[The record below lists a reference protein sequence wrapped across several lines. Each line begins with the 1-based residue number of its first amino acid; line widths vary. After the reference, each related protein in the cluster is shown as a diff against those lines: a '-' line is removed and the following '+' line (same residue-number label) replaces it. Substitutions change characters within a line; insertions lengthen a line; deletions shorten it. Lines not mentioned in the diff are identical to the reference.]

1 MVEAFSADWER
12 NRDIYEKLDKAIENS
27 RTGYTF
33 MRLLKSALQHEY
45 PINFLPNSDSYPL
58 IHSAINWRQWD
69 LVQALLDA
77 DTDVNVKDNFGRNVL
92 MTAIKSGA
100 EAQMIIEIAKKTD
113 NLNLIDHSITELSA
127 LGMLCQRYVFSEDK
141 VVFPCIRYLL
151 DVGADLEAGRNYM
164 DGKIATISSYISR
177 AKIINKFIE
186 TYLQQKNEMQNIAIS
201 GYEYEI

>member
-1 MVEAFSADWER
+1 MVEAFSAEWER
-12 NRDIYEKLDKAIENS
+12 NRDIYEKLNIAIENS

-33 MRLLKSALQHEY
+33 MRLLKSALQQGY
-45 PINFLPNSDSYPL
+45 PINFFPTSDSYPL
-58 IHSAINWRQWD
+58 IHYAINWRKWD

-77 DTDVNVKDNFGRNVL
+77 DADVNVKDNFGRNVL
-92 MTAIKSGA
+92 MVAIKC
-100 EAQMIIEIAKKTD
+100 EAGSQMIIEIAKKTD
-113 NLNLIDHSITELSA
+113 DLNLVDHSITELSA

-151 DVGADLEAGRNYM
+151 DAGAYLEAGRNYM

-186 TYLQQKNEMQNIAIS
+186 TYLQQKCEMQNVAVS

>member
-1 MVEAFSADWER
+1 MIEAFSADWER

-33 MRLLKSALQHEY
+33 MRLLKSALQHGY

-77 DTDVNVKDNFGRNVL
+77 DTDVNVKDDFGRNVL
-92 MTAIKSGA
+92 MMAIKSGA

-151 DVGADLEAGRNYM
+151 DAGADLGA
-164 DGKIATISSYISR
+164 
-177 AKIINKFIE
+177 
-186 TYLQQKNEMQNIAIS
+186 
-201 GYEYEI
+201 